1 MANFDSITSENNKKW
16 SYIPDHPYR
25 ILMTGGSKSGKINVL
40 INLINDLSEQEI
52 LIKKRENVGIKHY
65 NDINTFIGCSG
76 MYVSG
81 NWKT

>member
-1 MANFDSITSENNKKW
+1 MI
-16 SYIPDHPYR
+16 
-25 ILMTGGSKSGKINVL
+25 GGSISGKINVL
-40 INLINDLSEQEI
+40 INLINEQNDIYKIYLYAKDLSEQEI

-81 NWKT
+81 N

>member
-1 MANFDSITSENNKKW
+1 MI
-16 SYIPDHPYR
+16 
-25 ILMTGGSKSGKINVL
+25 GGSKSGKINVL
-40 INLINDLSEQEI
+40 INLINEQNDIDKIYLYAKDLSEQEI

-81 NWKT
+81 N